1 MNRDTVDQRA
11 GDFLVERR
19 GAHVLIRR
27 IGEADTQAGLIGWPE
42 PVDGHVF
49 VLVSPGAA
57 KDGSLITALPAL
69 LHRSVVTKDV
79 DAVRIALPG
88 LGRDPFVPQ
97 ALADALD
104 IEIFAPDGAFIAEP
118 GALLY
123 AGHGTGGTGW
133 LRFRPGVPACPDGR
147 RYPVPAWE
155 AAVPATPF
163 GVPGAIVEPVPAAIL
178 EPVPAGL
185 LVRRPDSPPAALGDV
200 AFSVPADS
208 SVAKIVVGGEGAAP
222 AAGLV
227 STVVGRLPLVSTRL
241 VSLSTTTSAHAWL
254 SEFAKSLSRN
264 VVVEISPTDVK
275 KRYRP
280 FVTKLLQR
288 ADGGQQVLEAV
299 VPPRGWQRRDAFGY
313 RRGLVMADV
322 VPSGLALRTGAGDS
336 VASAAPFDPEGWTLY
351 LGTPGEPIGPELLS
365 GAEALL
371 GELAPETRKVARL
384 ELLGLLDDKTRNL
397 IDRTP
402 AIATRPGPPAGTKRA
417 EPVQRREEQARPSTP
432 VAAPQAGAGKAAR
445 PVAETSSPQGAPVMP
460 AALMVSS
467 APVPTVSGS
476 AFAATAH
483 EAVAEAPQMPPAPA
497 VPMSVT
503 RQEAPA
509 EAEQKELP
517 EAASVADARSE
528 DTAPAPMPVV
538 EETRT
543 EVLAHAAAG
552 AREPVAPAESRVM
565 PGTALV
571 VADRASTTAEQT
583 RFSAAAGDEYGEAL
597 ATVNAALATWP
608 SMRGQTDSGVKAD
621 YVAVC
626 LYLGRGRGGFADLN
640 TAVRGGVA
648 GEIDGQVSCLA
659 SGLRRL
665 PTHRRAVLR
674 QSKDAQGLE
683 GTIAPGS
690 ILTEP
695 GFLVGSMDLDV
706 TVPDADLDVLI
717 WPASA
722 RRTSELLIGQP
733 VNEVVFFAGARFK
746 ALALRATEPV
756 DGEPSDEPAAPRV
769 AALFRELAPDE
780 TVAASGEL
788 DEHDLAVLA
797 KLDRALE
804 RRRRGALR
812 LIEEPGLLGRMTSS
826 LYEWREDVS
835 SSSAKGQTVTLA
847 S

>member
-1 MNRDTVDQRA
+1 MNRDTVDQGA
-11 GDFLVERR
+11 GDFLVERC

-27 IGEADTQAGLIGWPE
+27 IGEADTQSGPIGWPE

-49 VLVSPGAA
+49 VLISPGAA
-57 KDGSLITALPAL
+57 KDGSLTTVLPAL
-69 LHRSVVTKDV
+69 LHRSVVAEDV
-79 DAVRIALPG
+79 EAVRIALPG
-88 LGRDPFVPQ
+88 FGRDPFVPQ

-133 LRFRPGVPACPDGR
+133 LRFRPGAPACPGGR

-155 AAVPATPF
+155 TAIPATPF

-185 LVRRPDSPPAALGDV
+185 LVRRPDASSPALGDV

-227 STVVGRLPLVSTRL
+227 SIVVGRLPLIPTRL
-241 VSLSTTTSAHAWL
+241 VPLSTTTSAHAWL
-254 SEFAKSLSRN
+254 SEFAKSLSRD
-264 VVVEISPTDVK
+264 VVVEIPPMDVK

-280 FVTKLLQR
+280 FVAKLLQR
-288 ADGGQQVLEAV
+288 ADGGQKVLEV
-299 VPPRGWQRRDAFGY
+299 VAPPRGWQRRDAFGY
-313 RRGLVMADV
+313 RRGRVMADI
-322 VPSGLALRTGAGDS
+322 VPSGLVLRTGAGDS
-336 VASAAPFDPEGWTLY
+336 VALAAPFDPEGWTLY
-351 LGTPGEPIGPELLS
+351 LGTPGERIGPELLS

-371 GELAPETRKVARL
+371 GELAPETRKVASLR
-384 ELLGLLDDKTRNL
+384 LLGLLDDKTRNL

-402 AIATRPGPPAGTKRA
+402 AIATRPVPPAGTKRA
-417 EPVQRREEQARPSTP
+417 EPVQRREERVIPSAP
-432 VAAPQAGAGKAAR
+432 VAAPQTAEGEAAR
-445 PVAETSSPQGAPVMP
+445 PVAEVPSPQGAPVMP

-476 AFAATAH
+476 AFAAAP
-483 EAVAEAPQMPPAPA
+483 EAVAEAPQMPPVPA
-497 VPMSVT
+497 VPVAVT

-509 EAEQKELP
+509 AAEQKELL
-517 EAASVADARSE
+517 EVASVADALSE
-528 DTAPAPMPVV
+528 DTASAPMPVV

-552 AREPVAPAESRVM
+552 AREPVAPSEPRVV

-583 RFSAAAGDEYGEAL
+583 RFTAAAGDEYGEAL

-640 TAVRGGVA
+640 TAMRGGVA

>member
-1 MNRDTVDQRA
+1 MNRDTVDQGA

-27 IGEADTQAGLIGWPE
+27 IGEADVHRAPIGWPE
-42 PVDGHVF
+42 PVVGHVF
-49 VLVSPGAA
+49 VLVSPAA
-57 KDGSLITALPAL
+57 AADSSFVTALPAL
-69 LHRSVVTKDV
+69 LHRSVAAEEVE
-79 DAVRIALPG
+79 AVRIALPG
-88 LGRDPFVPQ
+88 FGRDPFVPQ
-97 ALADALD
+97 ALADALKV
-104 IEIFAPDGAFIAEP
+104 EVFAPDGAFIVNP
-118 GALLY
+118 GAFLY

-133 LRFRPGVPACPDGR
+133 LRFRPGAPACPGGR

-155 AAVPATPF
+155 AAIPAAPF
-163 GVPGAIVEPVPAAIL
+163 GVPGAIA

-185 LVRRPDSPPAALGDV
+185 LVRRPEGRPAAPGDT
-200 AFSVPADS
+200 AFAVPAGS
-208 SVAKIVVGGEGAAP
+208 SAAKIIVGAENTAPDAA
-222 AAGLV
+222 LV
-227 STVVGRLPLVSTRL
+227 STVVGQLPPVPVEL
-241 VSLSTTTSAHAWL
+241 VSLSAVTSAHAWL
-254 SEFAKSLSRN
+254 GEFAKSLGRN
-264 VVVEISPTDVK
+264 VAVTVSPMDVK

-280 FVTKLLQR
+280 FVVELLQR
-288 ADGGQQVLEAV
+288 ADGTQEVLEV
-299 VPPRGWQRRDAFGY
+299 VAPPRGWQRRDAFGY
-313 RRGLVMADV
+313 RRGRVMADV
-322 VPSGLALRTGAGDS
+322 VPSGLVLRTGAGDP
-336 VASAAPFDPEGWTLY
+336 AAQVPPFDPEGWTLH

-371 GELAPETRKVARL
+371 GELAPETRKVAGLR
-384 ELLGLLDDKTRNL
+384 LLGLLDDKTRNL
-397 IDRTP
+397 IDRAP
-402 AIATRPGPPAGTKRA
+402 AIATRPVSPAGTKRA
-417 EPVQRREEQARPSTP
+417 EPVQRREEQVITSAP
-432 VAAPQAGAGKAAR
+432 VAAPQAAEGKPAR
-445 PVAETSSPQGAPVMP
+445 PVAEVPSPQGAPVMP

-476 AFAATAH
+476 AFAAPAH
-483 EAVAEAPQMPPAPA
+483 EAVAEAPQLPPTPA

-503 RQEAPA
+503 RQEASA
-509 EAEQKELP
+509 EAEQRELP

-543 EVLAHAAAG
+543 EVLAHAEG
-552 AREPVAPAESRVM
+552 GTREPAAPHEPRVA

-583 RFSAAAGDEYGEAL
+583 RFTAAAGDEYGEAL

-626 LYLGRGRGGFADLN
+626 LYLGRGRGGFGALN

-648 GEIDGQVSCLA
+648 GEFDGQVSCLA

-683 GTIAPGS
+683 GTLAPGS

-722 RRTSELLIGQP
+722 RRTSELVIGQP

-746 ALALRATEPV
+746 ALALRETEPV
-756 DGEPSDEPAAPRV
+756 DGEPSDEPTAPRV

-835 SSSAKGQTVTLA
+835 SSPAKGQTVTLA

>member
-1 MNRDTVDQRA
+1 MNRDTVDQGA

-27 IGEADTQAGLIGWPE
+27 IGEADAQAGPIGWPE

-69 LHRSVVTKDV
+69 LHRSVVAKDV
-79 DAVRIALPG
+79 EAVRIALPG

-133 LRFRPGVPACPDGR
+133 LRFRPGAPACPGGR

-155 AAVPATPF
+155 TAIPATPF
-163 GVPGAIVEPVPAAIL
+163 GVPGAIVEPVPA
-178 EPVPAGL
+178 GL
-185 LVRRPDSPPAALGDV
+185 LVRRPDASSPALGDV

-227 STVVGRLPLVSTRL
+227 SIVVGRLSLVPTRL
-241 VSLSTTTSAHAWL
+241 VPLSTTTSTHAWL
-254 SEFAKSLSRN
+254 SEFAKSLSRD
-264 VVVEISPTDVK
+264 VVVEIPPTDVK

-280 FVTKLLQR
+280 FVAKLLQR
-288 ADGGQQVLEAV
+288 ADGGQKVLEAV

-313 RRGLVMADV
+313 RRGQVMADV
-322 VPSGLALRTGAGDS
+322 VPSGLVLRTGAGAS

-351 LGTPGEPIGPELLS
+351 LGTAGDPIGPELLS

-402 AIATRPGPPAGTKRA
+402 AIATRAGPPAGTKRA
-417 EPVQRREEQARPSTP
+417 EPVQRQEEQVRPSAP
-432 VAAPQAGAGKAAR
+432 VAAPQAAEGEAVR
-445 PVAETSSPQGAPVMP
+445 PVAEAPSPQGAPVMP

-467 APVPTVSGS
+467 APVPTMSGS
-476 AFAATAH
+476 TPTATAH
-483 EAVAEAPQMPPAPA
+483 EAVAGVPQVPPAPA

-503 RQEAPA
+503 RQEIPA
-509 EAEQKELP
+509 ETEQKELP
-517 EAASVADARSE
+517 EAASVAAARSE
-528 DTAPAPMPVV
+528 DSAPAPMPVV

-543 EVLAHAAAG
+543 EVLAHAAVG
-552 AREPVAPAESRVM
+552 AREPVAPSESRVV

-571 VADRASTTAEQT
+571 VADRASTAAEQT
-583 RFSAAAGDEYGEAL
+583 RFTAAAGDEYGEAL

-626 LYLGRGRGGFADLN
+626 LYLGRGRGGFGDLN

-756 DGEPSDEPAAPRV
+756 DGEPGDEPTAPRV

-812 LIEEPGLLGRMTSS
+812 LIEEPGLRGRMTSS
-826 LYEWREDVS
+826 LYEWHEDVS
-835 SSSAKGQTVTLA
+835 SSPAKGQTVTLA